1 MSTVLLISEMN
12 LCLPS
17 ARLSAII
24 QHLDRRMQH
33 APESLRLATSL
44 HSCRDS
50 KHNVYILYI
59 LYAKISNNSFFPV
72 TDKKRKKGE
81 YKSVAI
87 YSKFQSSSTFEK
99 KTFVVKDL

>member
-24 QHLDRRMQH
+24 QHLDRRMKH

-50 KHNVYILYI
+50 KHDVYILYI
-59 LYAKISNNSFFPV
+59 LYAKISNNSFLPV
-72 TDKKRKKGE
+72 TDKKQKEKRENTSLLQSTVNSNLLVHLKKR
-81 YKSVAI
+81 
-87 YSKFQSSSTFEK
+87 F
-99 KTFVVKDL
+99 L